1 MTEGVAPNVQG
12 KDVMREETMT
22 KGGSGLHLAVAIM
35 VAGTWLAGAGVAS
48 ATLPIQKKAKE
59 LGFKSVV
66 NCQSCHVE
74 KLPKKGAVT
83 HNDMGKWLIEEK
95 AKRKATKEVDP
106 AWLKDYVE
114 KKPDEKK

>member
-1 MTEGVAPNVQG
+1 
-12 KDVMREETMT
+12 MRERTNGRVAVGT
-22 KGGSGLHLAVAIM
+22 AVALL
-35 VAGTWLAGAGVAS
+35 VTGTFLAGAGAAH

-59 LGFKSVV
+59 LGFTSVT

-83 HNDMGKWLIEEK
+83 HNERGKWLLEEK

-114 KKPDEKK
+114 KKADEKKPDEKK